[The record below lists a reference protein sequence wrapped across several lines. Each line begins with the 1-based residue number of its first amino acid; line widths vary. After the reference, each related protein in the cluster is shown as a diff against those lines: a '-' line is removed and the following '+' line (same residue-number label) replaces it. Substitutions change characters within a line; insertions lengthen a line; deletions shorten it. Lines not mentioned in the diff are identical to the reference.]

1 MRSYKYLLTEISV
14 ILYVVCMALKEAKMF
29 FKPQ

>member
-1 MRSYKYLLTEISV
+1 MRSYKYLLAEISV
-14 ILYVVCMALKEAKMF
+14 ILYVVCMVLKEAKMF